1 MSDCITVARLIE
13 WIPPIVL
20 ICGTLTI
27 VSVCI
32 NVIVWALRGT
42 IRNYIEAKYAT
53 RVKYIIQDV
62 AQNMVDNREH
72 IKQIEETLKRMEK
85 KEQHDDAD
93 TEDSEIPK

>member
-1 MSDCITVARLIE
+1 MARLIE

-20 ICGTLTI
+20 VFGTLTI

-32 NVIVWALRGT
+32 YVIVWALKGT
-42 IRNYIEAKYAT
+42 IRNYVEAKYAT

-62 AQNMVDNREH
+62 AQNMMDNREH

-85 KEQHDDAD
+85 KEQKNE
-93 TEDSEIPK
+93 TN